1 MQTATAPVHVELLPT
16 ACGRAIAVATLDAER
31 SLNSLTLAMVDA
43 LLPQLASWA
52 EDERVLAV
60 LLRGRGERAFC
71 AGGDVRALT
80 QHARTGEGDAGYPA
94 HFFAREYRLDYA
106 IREFPKPLLVWG
118 TGVVMGG
125 GMGLL
130 LGARFRIV
138 TETTR
143 MAMPEI
149 TIGLYPDVGGSYF
162 LSRLPGRV
170 GLFMGLTACQFGA
183 SDALELGLASHAL
196 TAESWPLLLT
206 QLQAQQWPVAVSA
219 HAGMVEQVLQHL
231 PAAERV
237 PGPLQEHAAEIARL
251 TDHDSLD
258 ALDADWRANMPDA
271 PWLAKAVQA
280 YRAGSP
286 TSAAII
292 WKQWHESAELTL
304 ADVFRTE
311 WTLSSQCAAHPDFP
325 EGVRA
330 LLIDKDMA
338 PRWQPARLADVS
350 ADWLAGH
357 YAIPAGMTQ
366 PLTDLEQCFSARKS
380 GV

>member
-1 MQTATAPVHVELLPT
+1 MQTVIAPVHVELLPT

-31 SLNSLTLAMVDA
+31 SLNSLTLTMVDA

-52 EDERVLAV
+52 DDDRVVAV

-130 LGARFRIV
+130 LGASFRV
-138 TETTR
+138 ATETTR

-183 SDALELGLASHAL
+183 SDALALGLASHVASS
-196 TAESWPLLLT
+196 ESWSLLLS
-206 QLQAQQWPVAVSA
+206 QLQAQHWPVPASA
-219 HAGMVEQVLQHL
+219 QAEIVERVLQQL
-231 PAAERV
+231 PKPELAI
-237 PGPLQEHAAEIARL
+237 GPLQQHAEQIAEL
-251 TDHDSLD
+251 TRHDSLS
-258 ALDADWRANMPDA
+258 ALDQAWHEIMPEA

-280 YRAGSP
+280 YRTGSP

-304 ADVFRTE
+304 ADVFRIE
-311 WTLSSQCAAHPDFP
+311 WMLSSQCALHPDFP

-338 PRWQPARLADVS
+338 PRWQPAKLADVS
-350 ADWLAGH
+350 AAWVAGH
-357 YAIPAGMTQ
+357 YAIPEGMTQ
-366 PLTDLEQCFSARKS
+366 PLADLEQCFSAGRA
-380 GV
+380 GA

>member
-1 MQTATAPVHVELLPT
+1 MQTTTPPVHVELLPT
-16 ACGRAIAVATLDAER
+16 ACGRFIAVAMLDAER

-43 LLPQLASWA
+43 LLPQLAAWA
-52 EDERVLAV
+52 VDDAVLAV

-80 QHARTGEGDAGYPA
+80 EFARTRQGDAGYPA

-106 IREFPKPLLVWG
+106 IRQFPKPLLVWG

-130 LGARFRIV
+130 LGARFRV
-138 TETTR
+138 ATETTR

-183 SDALELGLASHAL
+183 SDALALGLASHAL
-196 TAESWPLLLT
+196 TSESWPALLQ
-206 QLQAQQWPVAVSA
+206 QLQALSWPAA
-219 HAGMVEQVLQHL
+219 PAEHAQVLADALQGLPRPEL
-231 PAAERV
+231 PA
-237 PGPLQEHAAEIARL
+237 GSLQQYAAEIEQL
-251 TDHDSLD
+251 TQHDKLSTLD
-258 ALDADWRANMPDA
+258 AAWRSSLPEA
-271 PWLAKAVQA
+271 PWLAKAVQS

-292 WKQWHESAELTL
+292 WQQWHESSTHSLAE
-304 ADVFRTE
+304 VFRTE
-311 WTLSSQCAAHPDFP
+311 WILSSQCAAHPDFP

-330 LLIDKDMA
+330 LLIDKDMK
-338 PRWQPARLADVS
+338 PNWQPARLAEVTP
-350 ADWLAGH
+350 AWLAEH
-357 YAIPAGMTQ
+357 YALPAGMTQ
-366 PLTDLEQCFSARKS
+366 PLADLES
-380 GV
+380 GFGNA

>member
-1 MQTATAPVHVELLPT
+1 MQTVHPPVRVELLPT
-16 ACGRAIAVATLDAER
+16 ACGRFIALAMLDAER

-43 LLPQLASWA
+43 LLPQLAEWA
-52 EDERVLAV
+52 DDDRVLAV
-60 LLRGRGERAFC
+60 LLRGSGERAFC

-80 QHARTGEGDAGYPA
+80 EFARTGNGDAGYPA

-106 IREFPKPLLVWG
+106 IRQFPKPLLVWG

-130 LGARFRIV
+130 LGARFRV
-138 TETTR
+138 ATETTR

-183 SDALELGLASHAL
+183 SDALALGLASHLA
-196 TAESWPLLLT
+196 ASDSWQPLLA
-206 QLQAQQWPVAVSA
+206 QLQALSWPSA
-219 HAGMVEQVLQHL
+219 RVEHEQVLAQALASL
-231 PAAERV
+231 PKPELPVGA
-237 PGPLQEHAAEIARL
+237 LQQQAGEIEAL
-251 TDHDSLD
+251 MQHDSLS
-258 ALDADWRANMPDA
+258 ALDAAWRSHLPDA

-292 WKQWHESAELTL
+292 WQQWQASATLTL
-304 ADVFRTE
+304 AEVFRTE
-311 WTLSSQCAAHPDFP
+311 WILSSQCAAHADFP

-330 LLIDKDMA
+330 LLIDKDMQ
-338 PRWQPARLADVS
+338 PRWQPASLAEVS
-350 ADWLAGH
+350 PALLAEH
-357 YAIPAGMTQ
+357 YALPAGMTQ
-366 PLTDLEQCFSARKS
+366 PLADLESSFGEAGLS
-380 GV
+380 

>member
-1 MQTATAPVHVELLPT
+1 MQTAVVPVHFELLPT
-16 ACGRAIAVATLDAER
+16 ACGHVIAVATLDAER
-31 SLNSLTLAMVDA
+31 SLNALTLAMVDA
-43 LLPQLASWA
+43 LLPQLESWA
-52 EDERVLAV
+52 KDDRVVAV
-60 LLRGRGERAFC
+60 LLRGRGDRAFC

-106 IREFPKPLLVWG
+106 IREFPKPLLVWA

-130 LGARFRIV
+130 LGASFRVV

-170 GLFMGLTACQFGA
+170 GLFMGLTACNFGA
-183 SDALELGLASHAL
+183 SDALALGLASHGAAS
-196 TAESWPLLLT
+196 TSWPDLLA
-206 QLQAQQWPVAVSA
+206 QLQAQHWPEV
-219 HAGMVEQVLQHL
+219 
-231 PAAERV
+231 PAAQTEVMARALQQLPQSERV
-237 PGPLQEHAAEIARL
+237 TGPLQQHADEIAELVR
-251 TDHDSLD
+251 HDSLS
-258 ALDADWRANMPDA
+258 ALDQAWRENLPEA
-271 PWLAKAVQA
+271 PWLAKAVQS

-292 WKQWHESAELTL
+292 WKQWHESATMTL

-311 WTLSSQCAAHPDFP
+311 WTLSSQCAAHPDFA

-338 PRWQPARLADVS
+338 PCWQPACLADVS
-350 ADWLAGH
+350 ADWVAEH

-366 PLTDLEQCFSARKS
+366 PLADLEQCFSA
-380 GV
+380 GNAGD

>member
-1 MQTATAPVHVELLPT
+1 MQTAIAPVHVELLPT

-31 SLNSLTLAMVDA
+31 SLNSLTLAMVDI

-52 EDERVLAV
+52 DDDRVLAV

-80 QHARTGEGDAGYPA
+80 QHARTGEGDATYPA

-196 TAESWPLLLT
+196 AAEAWPLLLT
-206 QLQAQQWPVAVSA
+206 QMQEQQWPVAAAEHV
-219 HAGMVEQVLQHL
+219 GIVEQVLQQL
-231 PAAERV
+231 PAAERL
-237 PGPLQEHAAEIARL
+237 PGPLQQHAAEIARL
-251 TDHDSLD
+251 TCHDSLD
-258 ALDADWRANMPDA
+258 ALDADWRSSMPDA

-330 LLIDKDMA
+330 LLIDKDMT

-357 YAIPAGMTQ
+357 YAIPAGMAQ
-366 PLTDLEQCFSARKS
+366 PLADLEQCFSARKA